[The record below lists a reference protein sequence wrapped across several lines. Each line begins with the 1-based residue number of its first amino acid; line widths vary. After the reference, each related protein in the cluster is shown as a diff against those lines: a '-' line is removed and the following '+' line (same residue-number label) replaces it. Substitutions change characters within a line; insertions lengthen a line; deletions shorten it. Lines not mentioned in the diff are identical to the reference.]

1 MSFILDALKKS
12 EIERQRQNVP
22 GLMDTGPA
30 PRRPRFPVWAMA
42 LAALLAV
49 NLAVLVIVLARGGW
63 PSLSGRPTAET
74 QAAAPAASGAVSA
87 TAGAAPS
94 VAAAGPAPAAPTTP
108 LASASS
114 ASSPAPT
121 PLPQSVSVPPAAA
134 AAAPAAADSNP
145 PDHHFSP
152 MDAAPPVYA
161 PEIPADSGPSAG
173 SSPAPRGR
181 EHDPLLTSRED
192 KADQEVLPTISELDL
207 TGANALPDL
216 HLDVHVYA
224 TKPAERFVYIN
235 MRKYQEGNTL
245 AEGPVLERIR
255 RDGVVLDYRGVRFLL
270 PRQ

>member
-30 PRRPRFPVWAMA
+30 ARRPRFPVWAIA
-42 LAALLAV
+42 LSALLAV
-49 NLAVLVIVLARGGW
+49 NLTVLVIVLARGGW
-63 PSLSGRPTAET
+63 PSLSARPTAET
-74 QAAAPAASGAVSA
+74 RAAAPAASGAAS
-87 TAGAAPS
+87 S
-94 VAAAGPAPAAPTTP
+94 VPAPAPLSTVPTAP
-108 LASASS
+108 LASAPS
-114 ASSPAPT
+114 ASSPAP
-121 PLPQSVSVPPAAA
+121 LPQSVPASPS
-134 AAAPAAADSNP
+134 AAAPPAADSNP

-161 PEIPADSGPSAG
+161 PEVPAESEPPAG
-173 SSPAPRGR
+173 ASSAPRTR
-181 EHDPLLTSRED
+181 ERDPLLTTGGD